1 MDTSSCSKTRNPF
14 TGAEANAVGVQVK
27 GMSKSY
33 DGAEV
38 LKNITFDVNPGEI
51 FVLMGP
57 SGSGKSV
64 LLRHIAG
71 LEPPSSGTI
80 TVDGKDPCLEATR
93 DAVRIALVFQAGAL
107 FNSLSVYDNLAL
119 YPREH
124 RSGDEKAIKERV
136 MHALK
141 ILSVEDAVNKFPSE
155 LSGGMKK
162 RVSIARALVMEPQLL
177 LYDEPT
183 SELDPVMSATISEII
198 ATLKNE
204 YSVTSLV
211 VTHDRALALTISNR
225 VGILMDGELI
235 TLGTPGDLG
244 KSKDHRIIDFLNPK
258 IDILHPRFKKL
269 ENKEAAEPKEAAQ

>member
-1 MDTSSCSKTRNPF
+1 MIPSCSKTRNPF
-14 TGAEANAVGVQVK
+14 TGEEANAVGVK
-27 GMSKSY
+27 AEGLSKKY
-33 DGAEV
+33 DNVTV
-38 LKNITFDVNPGEI
+38 LKNVTFEVLPGEI
-51 FVLMGP
+51 FVIMGP

-64 LLRHIAG
+64 LLRQMAG
-71 LEPPSSGTI
+71 LDSPSSGTV
-80 TVDGKDPCLEATR
+80 TVDGGDPTLEETR
-93 DAVRIALVFQAGAL
+93 ERVRLALVFQAGAL

-124 RSGDEKAIKERV
+124 RSGDENAIKTKV

-141 ILSVEDAVNKFPSE
+141 ILSVEDAANKFPSE

-198 ATLKNE
+198 ATLKQE
-204 YSVTSLV
+204 YSVTSVV

-225 VGILMDGELI
+225 VGILMAGKLVS
-235 TLGTPGDLG
+235 LGTPDDLK
-244 KSKDHRIIDFLNPK
+244 KSTDPRIVDFLNPK
-258 IDILHPRFKKL
+258 IDIEHPRFKKL
-269 ENKEAAEPKEAAQ
+269 ETQDKETP

>member
-1 MDTSSCSKTRNPF
+1 MELSCSKTRNPF
-14 TGAEANAVGVQVK
+14 TGAEANAVGVTVDHV
-27 GMSKSY
+27 SKSY
-33 DGAEV
+33 GEGQV
-38 LKNITFDVNPGEI
+38 LKDVSFAVEPGEI
-51 FVLMGP
+51 FVIMGP

-71 LEPPSSGTI
+71 LELPSAGTI
-80 TVDGKDPCLEATR
+80 RIDGKDPTLEETR
-93 DAVRIALVFQAGAL
+93 ERVRVALVFQAGAL

-124 RSGDEKAIKERV
+124 RIGDDKAIDQRV

-141 ILSVEDAVNKFPSE
+141 ILSVEDAARKFPAE

-198 ATLKNE
+198 GTLKNE
-204 YSVTSLV
+204 YSVTSIV

-225 VGILMDGELI
+225 VGLLMEGELI
-235 TLGTPGDLG
+235 TLGTPADL
-244 KSKDHRIIDFLNPK
+244 KQSKDPRIVDFLNPR
-258 IDILHPRFKKL
+258 IDIKHPRFKKL
-269 ENKEAAEPKEAAQ
+269 ESPEPKETKETT